1 MKTKKYNIATFLF
14 FAILVLNG
22 CFNLKLNKTEKNEEH
37 IINEEHIK
45 NELNNIDDNINNDTF
60 IRSGV
65 SETGMLDKTIEVMEY
80 DSNQDNEVG
89 KPGWITVSQSKYFPE
104 NISLKAAKNQ
114 LLEQMR
120 NEAIIKKSGVKIEID
135 QMIADISL

>member
-1 MKTKKYNIATFLF
+1 MKTKKYNIATFSL

-65 SETGMLDKTIEVMEY
+65 SETGMLDKTIEAMEY
-80 DSNQDNEVG
+80 DSNKDNEVG
-89 KPGWITVSQSKYFPE
+89 KPAGLLYLNQ
-104 NISLKAAKNQ
+104 NISQ
-114 LLEQMR
+114 
-120 NEAIIKKSGVKIEID
+120 KIF
-135 QMIADISL
+135 L